1 METPLT
7 EIIALTPLPGISLR
21 GQTVDF
27 TRSATLAPGPGLPEP
42 SRGIAGDERVRG
54 EEDEAVDDRLAHR
67 HAIERVGV
75 EVGQSRDVQRR
86 LFIDRRR
93 RDAVGFTLTRDEGRR
108 RLGRR

>member
-1 METPLT
+1 
-7 EIIALTPLPGISLR
+7 
-21 GQTVDF
+21 
-27 TRSATLAPGPGLPEP
+27 
-42 SRGIAGDERVRG
+42 
-54 EEDEAVDDRLAHR
+54 VDDRLAHR